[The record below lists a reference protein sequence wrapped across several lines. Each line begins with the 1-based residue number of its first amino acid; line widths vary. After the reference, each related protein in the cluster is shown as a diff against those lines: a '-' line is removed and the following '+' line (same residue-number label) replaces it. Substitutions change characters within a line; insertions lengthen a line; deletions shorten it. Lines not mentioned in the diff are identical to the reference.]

1 MRSVLER
8 INRGNKME
16 ESSSKGKLGF
26 GDLCRYFRS
35 DLRSLCEDIEDD
47 TANDVSWPVLVI
59 YILMHGP

>member
-26 GDLCRYFRS
+26 GDLCRYFR
-35 DLRSLCEDIEDD
+35 RSLSEDIEDD

>member
-8 INRGNKME
+8 NDRGRKME
-16 ESSSKGKLGF
+16 ERSIQRKLGF
-26 GDLCRYFRS
+26 GDLCRYFR
-35 DLRSLCEDIEDD
+35 RSLSEDTEDD